1 MAFVLITNFSNPK
14 VLLESSENLTF
25 VRISLGLK
33 KNKGMIRKINEF
45 AGKSSCPVRVQV
57 LLTTVEGGFNSIDDI
72 KWLRHQLSDNVT
84 IACSSLR
91 LSNDFCLKYNT
102 DEDYW
107 MDKGELSITN
117 RYIITLEDGTQ
128 IVLRNKSLS
137 LTGEDPVE
145 EEMVMNF
152 LGEMQRGFKKE
163 INIKSK
169 E

>member
-1 MAFVLITNFSNPK
+1 M
-14 VLLESSENLTF
+14 LTF
-25 VRISLGLK
+25 
-33 KNKGMIRKINEF
+33 
-45 AGKSSCPVRVQV
+45 
-57 LLTTVEGGFNSIDDI
+57 LL
-72 KWLRHQLSDNVT
+72 LL
-84 IACSSLR
+84 
-91 LSNDFCLKYNT
+91 
-102 DEDYW
+102 
-107 MDKGELSITN
+107 MTN
-117 RYIITLEDGTQ
+117 RYIIALEDSTQ